1 VRYPKLISILIFFT
15 VSISGLNG
23 QPFMVDKIVAVV
35 GKNDILYSDIE
46 DQYMQMMAQGVKP
59 MPSKCSIFE
68 DLLAQKLLVNQ
79 ADIDSLVVDDA
90 QVEMELNDRINYFI
104 NQIGTEQK
112 LIEYFGKSVL
122 EIKEDMRDAVH
133 EQMLMQKMRMQITEN
148 MSVTPAEVRS
158 FYNNLPKDSIP
169 FINAQVEISQ
179 IMIYPKT
186 SEEAV
191 FDVREKLLALRERI
205 MNGEN
210 FATMAVLYSED
221 GSASKGGDIGWAT
234 KAELDDP
241 AYAKAAFALK
251 KGQVS
256 KIVESSFGYYIIQLL
271 DRTDDR
277 VHTRHIL
284 MKPKISIDAKQK
296 ALDRL
301 DSILTLV
308 RVDSFTFGQAA
319 QRYSQDEE
327 TLNNGGTRVNPATGN
342 TKFLLDQFETSEH
355 YIIRD
360 LKVGEISE
368 PYESKDDKG
377 NLVYKAVQLKSKTE
391 PHLANM
397 KQDFELLKAMALK
410 EKEKKIIDDWVI
422 DKMKNTYIRIN
433 EPYQDCSFRL
443 KGWMKN

>member
-1 VRYPKLISILIFFT
+1 VRFLLLLICFIACPVIDTL
-15 VSISGLNG
+15 LNA
-23 QPFMVDKIVAVV
+23 QPVMVDEIVAVV

-59 MPSKCSIFE
+59 MPTKCQILE

-79 ADIDSLVVDDA
+79 ADIDSIEVEDA

-112 LIEYFGKSVL
+112 LVEYFGKSIL
-122 EIKEDMRDAVH
+122 EIKEDMRDAVR

-148 MSVTPAEVRS
+148 ISVTPAEVRAY
-158 FYNNLPKDSIP
+158 FNDLPKDSIP
-169 FINAQVEISQ
+169 FIDAQVEINQ
-179 IMIYPKT
+179 IVVYPQT
-186 SEEAV
+186 SEDAV
-191 FDVREKLLALRERI
+191 YEVREKLLALRERI

-221 GSASKGGDIGWAT
+221 GSASKGGDIGWDT
-234 KAELDDP
+234 KAELDP

-256 KIVESSFGYYIIQLL
+256 KIVVSSFGYHIIQLL
-271 DRTDDR
+271 DRTEDR

-284 MKPKISIDAKQK
+284 MKPKISFEAKQK
-296 ALDRL
+296 ALDCL
-301 DSILTLV
+301 DSIVTLV
-308 RVDSFTFGQAA
+308 RIDSLTFEKAA
-319 QRYSQDEE
+319 LRFSQDED
-327 TLNNGGTRVNPATGN
+327 TRNNGGIRVNPATGN
-342 TKFLLDQFETSEH
+342 TKFELDEFETGEH

-377 NLVYKAVQLKSKTE
+377 NLVYKVVRLKSKTE
-391 PHLANM
+391 PHMASL
-397 KQDFELLKAMALK
+397 KQDFELLKSMTMKVK
-410 EKEKKIIDDWVI
+410 ENNIIDDWVKE
-422 DKMKNTYIRIN
+422 KMENTYIRIN
-433 EPYQDCSFRL
+433 EPYKDCSFRL